1 MKISVKT
8 RSLIKLVTL
17 FLGEMHQFDAGR
29 TLPLLHTAKL
39 TTPQLAALEFVF
51 ERRTI
56 STVASYLGL
65 SRPATSQMIHKLV
78 RRGLVRRSEGAT
90 DRREKTV
97 VLSAKGRALLGQVA
111 AARTARFAQSI
122 SVLPKRTASRLKG
135 ALREAVQHMHKAAS
149 ARKLRVQSRQGERS

>member
-1 MKISVKT
+1 
-8 RSLIKLVTL
+8 
-17 FLGEMHQFDAGR
+17 
-29 TLPLLHTAKL
+29 LPLLHNAKL

-78 RRGLVRRSEGAT
+78 RRGLVRRSEGAA

-97 VLSAKGRALLGQVA
+97 ELTTKGRLLLEQVA
-111 AARTARFAQSI
+111 AARSARFAESV
-122 SVLPKRTASRLKG
+122 SVLPKRVVQRLKG
-135 ALREAVQHMHKAAS
+135 ALREAVGHMEKAAAS
-149 ARKLRVQSRQGERS
+149 RKTGGQARRGERV